1 MADENETPEQTTE
14 QQDPKDALPKSWEDI
29 FKHPRFKELSTRA
42 AKAEKALADADA
54 AKLKEINDY
63 KSLFEK
69 TESELKTERANN
81 LRLKVASSKGI
92 PADLFDRLRGET
104 EEELAKDADT
114 LLALLKPAPKADDK
128 GKGLPSLNGGGGSPE
143 IDFTKETDP
152 AKIREAYRKK
162 Q

>member
-1 MADENETPEQTTE
+1 MADENPVTEPTTE
-14 QQDPKDALPKSWEDI
+14 PEAKDAPPKSWEEI

-42 AKAEKALADADA
+42 TKAEKALADADA
-54 AKLKEINDY
+54 AKLKEVSDY
-63 KSLFEK
+63 KTLFEK
-69 TESELKTERANN
+69 TEGELKQERAIN
-81 LRLKVASSKGI
+81 LRLRVASSKGI
-92 PADLFDRLRGET
+92 PDLYTRLQGET
-104 EEELAKDADT
+104 EEELLQDAEG

-128 GKGLPSLNGGGGSPE
+128 GKGLAPLNGSGGSPE